1 VAWPVSLASEHHVR
15 LEIPEL
21 GPYLGRL
28 VAPPVI
34 ETGQRHWIPLEDIR
48 YELVTEVFVR
58 SGEAREWCAA
68 DDPDLTIATLGRSVW
83 LGLWEHALT
92 AVSQRASQAINA
104 RLEAAAAESRMPRR
118 LRRRL
123 PLGPDEAFALH
134 SRLDAGSGPFRE
146 AVDRLETAAQ
156 AARAAQGK
164 GPAAENWSNL
174 LTTVARRLES
184 AWLGLEDAA
193 EKEWVRWARDV
204 EEARSWRRPLWP
216 LVLISLLILSTALYI
231 GLLLGG
237 YLPVPG
243 PLEGPVE
250 WVWERWS

>member
-1 VAWPVSLASEHHVR
+1 VSLASEHHVR

-68 DDPDLTIATLGRSVW
+68 DDPDLTIATLGRSAW

-104 RLEAAAAESRMPRR
+104 RLEGAAAESRMPGR

-146 AVDRLETAAQ
+146 AVDRLETAAH

-174 LTTVARRLES
+174 LTPSPAGSNPHGSASRKPPRRNGSAGRGRGGSAGVA
-184 AWLGLEDAA
+184 AA
-193 EKEWVRWARDV
+193 D
-204 EEARSWRRPLWP
+204 WP
-216 LVLISLLILSTALYI
+216 LVLISLLILATAAYV

>member
-1 VAWPVSLASEHHVR
+1 MSLASEHHVS

-83 LGLWEHALT
+83 LGLWERALT

-104 RLEAAAAESRMPRR
+104 RLEAAAEESRMPRR
-118 LRRRL
+118 FRKRL
-123 PLGPDEAFALH
+123 PLGSDEAFALH
-134 SRLDAGSGPFRE
+134 SRLDAGAGPSAKQLIASRQRPTPP
-146 AVDRLETAAQ
+146 APHR
-156 AARAAQGK
+156 ARAPRRRT
-164 GPAAENWSNL
+164 GPTCSPPSPAGSNPHGSALRKPPRRNGCAGRVTWRKCGRGGGRCGHWSL
-174 LTTVARRLES
+174 FRC
-184 AWLGLEDAA
+184 
-193 EKEWVRWARDV
+193 
-204 EEARSWRRPLWP
+204 
-216 LVLISLLILSTALYI
+216 
-231 GLLLGG
+231 
-237 YLPVPG
+237 
-243 PLEGPVE
+243 
-250 WVWERWS
+250 